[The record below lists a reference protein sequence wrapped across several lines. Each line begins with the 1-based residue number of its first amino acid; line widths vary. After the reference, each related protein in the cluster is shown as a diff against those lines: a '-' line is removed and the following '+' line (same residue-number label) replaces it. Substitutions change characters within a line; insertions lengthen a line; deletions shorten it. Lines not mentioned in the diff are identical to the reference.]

1 MRLLSR
7 LARLEVSMQSVQER
21 NHATT
26 RQWCQAFA
34 DFEARRKSGVEIS
47 AEEQQRFA
55 RAYELIEIAKARRDK
70 ALGIRRKS
78 QVESGER
85 VHGVGGSP
93 GRELSTES

>member
-1 MRLLSR
+1 MQPVRER
-7 LARLEVSMQSVQER
+7 NLAR
-21 NHATT
+21 TT
-26 RQWCQAFA
+26 QWCQAFA

-78 QVESGER
+78 KVESGEH
-85 VHGVGGSP
+85 VPGASGSP
-93 GRELSTES
+93 GREPPTES

>member
-7 LARLEVSMQSVQER
+7 LARLEVAMQPVRER
-21 NHATT
+21 NLARTT
-26 RQWCQAFA
+26 QWCQAFA

-78 QVESGER
+78 KVESGER
-85 VHGVGGSP
+85 VPGGSGSP
-93 GRELSTES
+93 GREPSTES

>member
-7 LARLEVSMQSVQER
+7 LARLEVAMQPVRER
-21 NHATT
+21 NLARTT
-26 RQWCQAFA
+26 QWCQAFA
-34 DFEARRKSGVEIS
+34 DFEGRKSGVEIS

-78 QVESGER
+78 KVESGER
-85 VHGVGGSP
+85 VPGGS
-93 GRELSTES
+93 G